1 MFKDYLP
8 TGDGQLVIWLTN
20 FQTKITTY
28 GAGLGLAAGDI
39 TDLTNLCGNAIET
52 IDEAEMKKNEAQNAV
67 AAKETFKKDEF
78 PGLRNAIKRMKTS
91 GSYTEAI
98 GQDLGII
105 GSDSA
110 LPDKPGLKAKA
121 RVNDVELSFTK
132 KGLDGVNVYA
142 RLKGEASWT
151 FLSRDTHSPYNDSRP
166 LANAAIPET
175 REYMC
180 IGVMDDEEVGDP
192 SDIVS
197 VIFGG

>member
-1 MFKDYLP
+1 MSNYYLP
-8 TGDGQLVIWLTN
+8 TGDGQLIIWLTN
-20 FQTKITTY
+20 FETKIATY
-28 GAGLGLAAGDI
+28 GASLGLAAADI
-39 TDLTNLCGNAIET
+39 TDLTNLCGGTITAIEN
-52 IDEAEMKKNEAQNAV
+52 AEMKKNEAQNAV
-67 AAKETFKKDEF
+67 NGKETLKKDQL
-78 PGLRNAIKRMKTS
+78 PVLRNAIRRLKTS
-91 GSYTEAI
+91 ANYTDAI

-142 RLKGEASWT
+142 RMKGVSQWT
-151 FLSRDTHSPYNDSRP
+151 FLSRDTNSPYNDARP
-166 LANAAIPET
+166 LANAAVPET

-180 IGVMDDEEVGDP
+180 IGVVADEEVGTQ

-197 VIFGG
+197 AILGG